1 MKEEILPGTRA
12 ADRALSEW
20 WWWAETEETE
30 ETEKTEAK
38 ADNTTGLWR
47 NRWRTRGRLTAYLA
61 K

>member
-1 MKEEILPGTRA
+1 MPGTRA